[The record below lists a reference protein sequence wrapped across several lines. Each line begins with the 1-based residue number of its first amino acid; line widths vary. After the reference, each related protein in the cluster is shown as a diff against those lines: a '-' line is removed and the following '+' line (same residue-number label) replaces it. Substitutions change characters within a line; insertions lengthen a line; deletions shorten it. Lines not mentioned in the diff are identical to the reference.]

1 MNKVLFLFL
10 ILILF
15 SCTTL
20 QTDIKKENNLSI
32 IPKPQSIRVTDGKFT
47 ITSKTK
53 LYCDNQFENIESV
66 VNYLNE
72 YLIKSSGFKLTTE
85 KKIYVNKNSIRFRYD
100 DQIKNEEGYK
110 LVSNEDG
117 VTISA
122 SSAIG
127 IFYGTQT
134 LLQLLPEEIY
144 SQNKVEF
151 NFDVPFVEIK
161 DEPRFKWRG
170 MHLDVG
176 RHYFDKEFIK
186 KYIDYI
192 AIHKMN
198 KFHWHLTEDQGWRIE
213 IKKYPKLTTIG
224 SIRKETM
231 GDGKPID
238 GFYTQEEVKE
248 IVEYASKRFITV
260 VPEIEM
266 PGHSLG
272 ALAAYPE
279 YSCTDGPFEVATEWG
294 VHKDVYCAGKEET
307 FKFLEDIVSEVIEL
321 FPGTYFHVGGDE
333 SPKDR
338 WEKCKDCQARIR
350 KEGLKNEHELQ
361 SYFIQRMENFLNS
374 KGKRLIGWDE
384 ILEGGLAPQ
393 ATVMSWRGV
402 AGGIAAAQSG
412 HDVVMSPGSH
422 CYFDHYQGKPENEP
436 TAFGGFLPLSKVYS
450 YDPIPEELTPEQHK
464 YILGA
469 QANVWTEYITTPEQ
483 VEYMMMPRISAIAE
497 VCWTNKE
504 QKELDNFLFRMEKQF
519 NRYSMMDVNFATS
532 AYDVSINTEFNSNT
546 KTLNVMLKSEVPNLD
561 IYYSLDGSEPN
572 TNSGRYSKSF
582 NINSNATVK
591 AVSYKNKTKMSNITS
606 KEFKVHK
613 AFGKEISI
621 SNPYVEKYSAGGNS
635 ALVNGLYGANSLAG
649 DWQGYEAVDFE
660 AIIDLEKSTPINSIE
675 TRFIQIMKS
684 WVFMPEFVE
693 YSFSGN
699 GEKFSNPIRLENEIS
714 QQNGKIII
722 NPFTVNPK
730 NITARYIKIFSKNS
744 GVCPDWHQGA
754 GGKTWLFVDEI
765 TVK

>member
-1 MNKVLFLFL
+1 MKTKLFQIISLLVSMMF
-10 ILILF
+10 I
-15 SCTTL
+15 SCASVKDLT
-20 QTDIKKENNLSI
+20 
-32 IPKPQSIRVTDGKFT
+32 PKIVPLPQSLEVGNGDFT
-47 ITSKTK
+47 ITPQTK
-53 LYCDNQFENIESV
+53 LRYDSQLEEIDNVISYFNG
-66 VNYLNE
+66 YL
-72 YLIKSSGFKLTTE
+72 KRSSGFELESSETVAATE
-85 KKIYVNKNSIRFRYD
+85 ASIRLKFNKNINNS
-100 DQIKNEEGYK
+100 EGYELTVDK
-110 LVSNEDG
+110 EG
-117 VTISA
+117 ITISA
-122 SSAIG
+122 SSSKG
-127 IFYGTQT
+127 IFYGVQT
-134 LLQLLPEEIY
+134 ILQLLPEEIY
-144 SQNKVEF
+144 SVEKS
-151 NFDVPFVEIK
+151 NFDLTLPFCKVK

-192 AIHKMN
+192 AMHKMN

-224 SIRKETM
+224 SVRKETM
-231 GDGKPID
+231 GDGKPIK

-279 YSCTDGPFEVATEWG
+279 YSCTGGPFEVATEWG

-307 FKFLEDIVSEVIEL
+307 FNFLEDIVSEVIEL

-350 KEGLKNEHELQ
+350 KEGLKDEHELQ
-361 SYFIQRMENFLNS
+361 SYFIQRMEKFLNS

-469 QANVWTEYITTPEQ
+469 QANVWTEYITTPEH
-483 VEYMMMPRISAIAE
+483 VEYMIMPRISAIAE

-504 QKELDNFLFRMEKQF
+504 RKELDDFLFRMEKQF
-519 NRYSMMDVNFATS
+519 NRYASMGVNYATS
-532 AYDVSINTEFNSNT
+532 AYNVSINTEFNNDT
-546 KTLNVMLKSEVPNLD
+546 KTLNVMLKSEAPNLD
-561 IYYSLDGSEPN
+561 IYYTLDGSEPN
-572 TNSGRYSKSF
+572 TNSEKYSKSF
-582 NINSNATVK
+582 SINSNATVK
-591 AVSYKNKTKMSNITS
+591 AVSYKSKTKMSNISS

-613 AFGKEISI
+613 AFGKETSI
-621 SNPYVEKYSAGGNS
+621 SNPYTEKYSAGGNS

-649 DWQGYEAVDFE
+649 EWQGYEAVDFE

-693 YSFSGN
+693 YSFSEN
-699 GEKFSNPIRLENEIS
+699 GEKYSDPLRLEHEIS
-714 QQNGKIII
+714 QRNGQIII
-722 NPFTVNPK
+722 NPFTANPK
-730 NITARYIKIFSKNS
+730 NITARYIKIFAKNS